1 MILVVDNDPGI
12 LKLLRSA
19 LEGGGLKVVTAA
31 DGVEAYKLVRSP
43 DCKCMV
49 LDVMMPRLNGI
60 ELLLLMQADNIHV
73 PTIVMAGFEDFT
85 ADEMKQFG
93 NVVRFLRK
101 PFDLQILLDEVRKQ
115 LGKAAA
121 AR

>member
-1 MILVVDNDPGI
+1 MILVVDDDPSI
-12 LKLLRSA
+12 LKLLRTA

-43 DCKCMV
+43 ACKCMV
-49 LDVMMPRLNGI
+49 LDVMMPRINGV

-73 PTIVMAGFEDFT
+73 PTIVMAGFEDFS

-101 PFDLQILLDEVRKQ
+101 PFDLQILLAEVRKQ
-115 LGKAAA
+115 IAKAPPS
-121 AR
+121 R